1 MTTAT
6 AEHDSNATRFTQS
19 RGDATTQYVTFYID
33 RQLLGIPVEYVQEV
47 LNPQTVA
54 AAPRARQE
62 IAGLINLR
70 GQIVTAV
77 DLRIRLNLP
86 RFEGE
91 SMNVVIT
98 DHQEAF
104 SLLVDQVGDVID
116 LADSEVMSVPPTLN
130 QHWKQITKGVS
141 RLEKE
146 LLIVLNVQ
154 NLLSF

>member
-1 MTTAT
+1 MTTAI
-6 AEHDSNATRFTQS
+6 AEHTSNATRDTQS

-54 AAPRARQE
+54 VAPRARQE

-86 RFEGE
+86 HFEGE